1 MTLKIGDE
9 VLVFAASSSYRGVRG
24 VVVAMAKHTA
34 AAWVQL
40 DGEPQPLCFG
50 VRELILDAREPHVTA
65 GE

>member
-1 MTLKIGDE
+1 MKIGDE
-9 VLVFAASSSYRGVRG
+9 VLVFASSSFRGERG

-40 DGEPQPLCFG
+40 EGQTQPMCFG